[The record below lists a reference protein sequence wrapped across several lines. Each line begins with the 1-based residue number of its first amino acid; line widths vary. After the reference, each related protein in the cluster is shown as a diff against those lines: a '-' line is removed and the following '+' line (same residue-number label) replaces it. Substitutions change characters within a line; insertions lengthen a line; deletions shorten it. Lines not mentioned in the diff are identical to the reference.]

1 MPELLQGDFDLNRG
15 FEYRVVMPPEAAV
28 ERESLGMLD
37 RLVIALLTELFP
49 ERLDLS
55 DNAGVVIA
63 SDTAR
68 LD

>member
-1 MPELLQGDFDLNRG
+1 
-15 FEYRVVMPPEAAV
+15 MPPEAAD